1 MNMIL
6 LAFHALLGLPRLEIA
21 RERGA
26 LCDDN
31 QDSKRG
37 AAMNRS
43 SLYPTRLAA
52 VIASAA
58 KRSRVAGRL
67 LDRFVAALLATT
79 HFDLKGNSMRP
90 SFACALFFCL
100 SLTSPL
106 HAELQAFDQLR
117 RADGA
122 RVVPEKFLRSYDP
135 ITIFF
140 DRDAGPKTGG
150 PEDGHEKFVKLS
162 PEPAGEWRWIGARA
176 LQFRPAEPWKPLQ
189 RVGVDANGAAAR
201 LVALLPTPSSTNPAE
216 SAEPVADLEQ
226 ITLTFPEPVDIAGL
240 SRLLTIELRPAP
252 GISPLGGQILT
263 PKDYDIRALERAE
276 RSAEQSVAIRLRE
289 TIRDGRVAILR
300 LKLADEPGLDDEIF
314 ELRARSAAP
323 FTVTEASCG
332 RGWSD
337 DKQDG
342 VLRCAFGY
350 SVAPSSASSE
360 GEEESAPVSNYQ
372 PANRR
377 RLTLTFTEQPGEI
390 DILRAREAL
399 RISPP
404 VDDLSVEIDHKRLNV
419 YGKFLSDRVYELAV
433 APGALRD
440 TRARSLASRFS
451 QRFAFDRDRPALAW
465 DAAQGIV
472 ERFGP
477 QLLPLRG
484 RGYDRADIRI
494 HAIDP
499 LARDFWP
506 FPKSGVETED
516 SAAPP
521 LPGNEP
527 AHWSEAGAP
536 EAPAIAERVKA
547 LGSPAVSALLDLPIR
562 RNGADAKFG
571 LDLSNE
577 FAKIAGAGQ
586 PGTYLVGLRAV
597 DDKKRHWLRAQVTDL
612 SLSAIEER
620 ARVRFAVTSLSSAQ
634 PVAGAEIRL
643 EGVKDDKF
651 ITLARGV
658 TDNGGF
664 FAFDPGK
671 RAEADVRRA
680 IVSKGLD
687 TLVVDANDAPSE
699 YARENWTKPDG
710 SWLAWTANPQEPRKE
725 EQRTLCHVFAERPIY
740 RPEEP
745 VHIKGFVRSY
755 RDGGLSLAKAG
766 GTLVVSG
773 PGNQEWRIPVRLD
786 AAGGFYHKFDAQT
799 PATGDYSLRFE
810 PAGVKPKKKDEQKD
824 KKSADAEAQTENAEG
839 EEQAGQTLSCG
850 EFPFKKE
857 AYRLPTFEVVL
868 NAPQIVPLDGAFD
881 VDLVARYFAGGLVSE
896 RPVKWRAVQFP
907 HVFQPPGREGFL
919 FSTDARFSG
928 EAKFKSSPVLE
939 RDARTDAGGASRMT
953 FDTTIEPTAQPRRYS
968 IEATVTGDDGLEV
981 RNVQNVIAVPP
992 FVLGVKVPRY
1002 VERPGAITPEFL
1014 ALDGKGETVE
1024 GLPVTLRFVKRNWVS
1039 SLQASDF
1046 AQGAAK
1052 YVTQVL
1058 EETILERKL
1067 TSAKVAQKIE
1077 LEAREAGVYVVQL
1090 EAYDRIGRRQQVSV
1104 DFFVGGNTPV
1114 TFQRPPAST
1123 ATITTDK
1130 PAYAPGETATLIVQ
1144 SPFQNAKALA
1154 VVEQPNGVFDY
1165 QFIDI
1170 ANGFG
1175 RYALALR
1182 KEQTPKL
1189 AVHFLIMRGRLKD
1202 SAPAAASNIDQ
1213 GKPVTIAATK
1223 WIEVTPLKN
1232 IVTAKLDYPAKA
1244 RPGQEVEVTL
1254 RLSDDLGKPLGG
1266 EATFWMVDQAVLSLA
1281 KERPLDPLPDFIVE
1295 RETKLAARDTR
1306 NLAFGKIP
1314 LEEIPGG
1321 DAGLDEWGA
1330 ETNVSVR
1337 KNFTPVPIY
1346 LPSVKVGADGVAK
1359 IKVKLPDTLSVFKL
1373 RAKAVSGADRFGY
1386 ATGEM
1391 FIRQELVAQ
1400 PALPR
1405 FVRPGDRFDV
1415 SLIARIVEG
1424 PGGGG
1429 KASIA
1434 ADGLTLA
1441 SAAPQAFDWAANK
1454 PARIEVAANVPEPAL
1469 GKDSVTLNFS
1479 VERDADR
1486 ARDAVEI
1493 ELALK
1498 PDRLPARRYE
1508 IVEIAPGATK
1518 TIAPAPED
1526 ARPGSFRRDVTLA
1539 GDPALVKLVA
1549 GLNALVEYPYGCTE
1563 QRLSLARAALAL
1575 KSFTPILAAAGLESR
1590 IGGDVRNTIRAIDQS
1605 VDADGLVAF
1614 WPRARGNV
1622 SLTAWAYSFLASAER
1637 AGEPIDRTLAD
1648 RLANVLKL
1656 SLRSDYPRLLS
1667 GEELRERVEALIALA
1682 EGGKLD
1688 ESYVA
1693 ELARHADFMPNASV
1707 AELTRA
1713 AARLQSG
1720 DRRIIDSLLDS
1731 LWSRVKILSRNGAQY
1746 YAGQAA
1752 DGGNPVILPSETRA
1766 LAEMVRAT
1774 ALASPADPR
1783 AALLRDALLRLG
1795 EGDGWGTTNATAA
1808 AIDALAEVWRRPQS
1822 PLTIGLSREGAAA
1835 ESVTLD
1841 ANSPILR
1848 KTSDAPSALVI
1859 ANRGTAPIVALI
1871 ETRYEPRASGAE
1883 AAPVSEG
1890 FALTREILRVR
1901 KADAPPEKVVAK
1913 KGVVTLSVGDVIE
1926 ETAEL
1931 VNPQDRTHVAISLP
1945 LPAGFEPLNPNLAT
1959 SPAEAQP
1966 SSAPTLTPTS
1976 VSFGDDRVFYA
1987 YDFLPKGTYRFA
1999 FRAKAQTV
2007 GVFTEPPG
2015 VVETMYKKGLQAE
2028 SAGRRVE
2035 IAR

>member
-1 MNMIL
+1 M
-6 LAFHALLGLPRLEIA
+6 
-21 RERGA
+21 
-26 LCDDN
+26 
-31 QDSKRG
+31 KRIRCLFS
-37 AAMNRS
+37 NIS
-43 SLYPTRLAA
+43 A

-58 KRSRVAGRL
+58 RRSRVAGRPM
-67 LDRFVAALLATT
+67 DRFVATLLATT
-79 HFDLKGNSMRP
+79 AF
-90 SFACALFFCL
+90 LFLACL
-100 SLTSPL
+100 SVSAPL
-106 HAELQAFDQLR
+106 RAEPASFDQLR

-122 RVVPEKFLRSYDP
+122 RIVPDKFLRSFDP

-140 DRDAGPKTGG
+140 DRDIGPKAGG
-150 PEDGHEKFVKLS
+150 AEDAHEKFVRLS
-162 PEPAGEWRWIGARA
+162 GEPAGEWRWIGARA

-189 RVGVDANGAAAR
+189 RVDIEAGAAATR
-201 LVALLPTPSSTNPAE
+201 LVALLPTPTSTNPTE

-226 ITLTFPEPVDIAGL
+226 ITLTFPEPVDIAAL
-240 SRLLTIELRPAP
+240 ARLLTIELRPAP
-252 GISPLGGQILT
+252 GISPLGGQLLT
-263 PKDYDIRALERAE
+263 MKDYDIRPLERAE
-276 RSAEQSVAIRLRE
+276 RSAAQSVAVRLRE
-289 TIRDGRVAILR
+289 TVRDGRVAILR

-323 FTVTEASCG
+323 FAVTEASCG

-350 SVAPSSASSE
+350 AVAPSSTSSE

-377 RLTLTFTEQPGEI
+377 RLTLTFSEQPDEI

-404 VDDLSVEIDHKRLNV
+404 VDDLSVEIDRKRLNV
-419 YGKFLSDRVYELAV
+419 YGKFLSDRVYDLV
-433 APGALRD
+433 LAPGALRD
-440 TRARSLASRFS
+440 IRKRALASRFA

-465 DAAQGIV
+465 DAAQGLV

-516 SAAPP
+516 SLAPP

-527 AHWSEAGAP
+527 AHWGETDAP
-536 EAPAIAERVKA
+536 EASAIAERIKA

-571 LDLSNE
+571 LDLSSE

-586 PGTYLVGLRAV
+586 PGTYLIGLRAV
-597 DDKKRHWLRAQVTDL
+597 DEKKRHWLRAQVTDL
-612 SLSAIEER
+612 SVSAIEER
-620 ARVRFAVTSLSSAQ
+620 ARVRFAVTSLSTAQ
-634 PVAGAEIRL
+634 PVAGAEVRL
-643 EGVKDDKF
+643 EGVTGDKF
-651 ITLARGV
+651 ITLARGT
-658 TDNGGF
+658 TDNSGF
-664 FAFDPGK
+664 FAYDPGK
-671 RAEADVRRA
+671 RAEADVRR
-680 IVSKGLD
+680 IVVTKGLD
-687 TLVVDANDAPSE
+687 TLAIDANDAPSE

-710 SWLAWTANPQEPRKE
+710 AWLAWTSNPQEPRRQE
-725 EQRTLCHVFAERPIY
+725 PRTLCHVFAERPIY

-755 RDGGLSLAKAG
+755 RDGAASVAKAG

-773 PGNQEWRIPVRLD
+773 PGNQEWRIPVKLD
-786 AAGGFYHKFDAQT
+786 AAGSFYHKFDAQT
-799 PATGDYSLRFE
+799 PATGDYALRFE
-810 PAGVKPKKKDEQKD
+810 PDGAKPKKSEEKKDE
-824 KKSADAEAQTENAEG
+824 KSEDADTPSENAEAEG
-839 EEQAGQTLSCG
+839 GTETASCG
-850 EFPFKKE
+850 QFPFKKE

-868 NAPQIVPLDGAFD
+868 NAPQIVPLDGEFN

-907 HVFQPPGREGFL
+907 HLFQPPGREGFL

-928 EAKFKSSPVLE
+928 EGKFKSSPVLE

-968 IEATVTGDDGLEV
+968 IEATVTGDDGLDV

-1002 VERPGAITPEFL
+1002 VERPGVVTPEFL
-1014 ALDGKGETVE
+1014 ALDGKGEAVE

-1039 SLQASDF
+1039 TLQASDF

-1052 YVTQVL
+1052 YVTQVI
-1058 EETILERKL
+1058 EETILERRL
-1067 TSAKVAQKIE
+1067 TSAKDAQRIE

-1130 PAYAPGETATLIVQ
+1130 QSYAPGETATLIVQ

-1154 VVEQPNGVFDY
+1154 IVEQPNGVFDY

-1175 RYALALR
+1175 RYTLNLR

-1202 SAPAAASNIDQ
+1202 SAPAATSNIDQ

-1223 WIEVTPLKN
+1223 WIEVTPVKN

-1254 RLSDDLGKPLGG
+1254 RLSDDLGKPLAG

-1346 LPSVKVGADGVAK
+1346 LPSVKIGADGVAK
-1359 IKVKLPDTLSVFKL
+1359 IKVKLPDTLTVFKL
-1373 RAKAVSGADRFGY
+1373 RAKAVSGADRFGF

-1391 FIRQELVAQ
+1391 LIRQELVAQ
-1400 PALPR
+1400 PLLPR
-1405 FVRPGDRFDV
+1405 FLRSGDTLDV
-1415 SLIARIVEG
+1415 SFIARVVEG

-1434 ADGLTLA
+1434 AEGLTLA
-1441 SAAPQAFDWAANK
+1441 NNTQQAFSWLASK
-1454 PARIEVAANVPEPAL
+1454 PARIDIAASVPEPVP
-1469 GKDSVTLNFS
+1469 GKESAKLNFR

-1493 ELALK
+1493 ELPIR
-1498 PDRLPARRYE
+1498 PDRLPVRRYE
-1508 IVEIAPGATK
+1508 IVEIAPGETK
-1518 TIAPAPED
+1518 TLAGASDEV
-1526 ARPGSFRRDVTLA
+1526 RSGSFRRDVTLA

-1563 QRLSLARAALAL
+1563 QRLSLARSALAL
-1575 KSFTPILAAAGLESR
+1575 KSFTPILSAAGLESR
-1590 IGGDVRNTIRAIDQS
+1590 LSGDVRNTIRAIDQS

-1614 WPRARGNV
+1614 WPRSRGNV

-1637 AGEPIDRTLAD
+1637 AGEPIDKPLAD

-1693 ELARHADFMPNASV
+1693 ELSRHADFMASASV

-1713 AARLQSG
+1713 AARAQAG
-1720 DRRIIDSLLDS
+1720 DRRIVDALLDS
-1731 LWSRVKILSRNGAQY
+1731 LWSRVKILSRNGVQY

-1766 LAEMVRAT
+1766 LAEMVRAI
-1774 ALASPADPR
+1774 AVASPSDPR
-1783 AALLRDALLRLG
+1783 AGLLRDALLRLG
-1795 EGDGWGTTNATAA
+1795 EGDGWGSTNATAA
-1808 AIDALAEVWRRPQS
+1808 AIDALAEVWRRPRS
-1822 PLTIGLSREGAAA
+1822 PLVVALSQEGAAP
-1835 ESVTLD
+1835 ETVTLD
-1841 ANSPILR
+1841 ANAPVLR
-1848 KTSDAPSALVI
+1848 KTSGAPSALTI
-1859 ANRGTAPIVALI
+1859 ANRGTAPIVALV
-1871 ETRYEPRASGAE
+1871 ETRHEPKVSGAE
-1883 AAPVSEG
+1883 AEPVSEG
-1890 FALTREILRVR
+1890 FALTREMSLVR
-1901 KADAPPEKVVAK
+1901 KADAPLEKIAAE
-1913 KGVVTLSVGDVIE
+1913 KGVVKLRSGDVIE

-1959 SPAEAQP
+1959 SPVEAQP
-1966 SSAPTLTPTS
+1966 SSAPTLAPTS

-1987 YDFLPKGTYRFA
+1987 YDSLPKGTYRFA
-1999 FRAKAQTV
+1999 FRAKAQTA

-2015 VVETMYKKGLQAE
+2015 VVETMYKKGLQAQ
-2028 SAGRRVE
+2028 SAGKRVE
-2035 IAR
+2035 IVK

>member
-1 MNMIL
+1 MKRIL
-6 LAFHALLGLPRLEIA
+6 CLFSDLSATDVSVATRS
-21 RERGA
+21 RGA
-26 LCDDN
+26 V
-31 QDSKRG
+31 
-37 AAMNRS
+37 AARRATMW
-43 SLYPTRLAA
+43 RLAVLLVGCLA
-52 VIASAA
+52 VSAPLRA
-58 KRSRVAGRL
+58 EPAPFDRL
-67 LDRFVAALLATT
+67 
-79 HFDLKGNSMRP
+79 H
-90 SFACALFFCL
+90 
-100 SLTSPL
+100 
-106 HAELQAFDQLR
+106 

-122 RVVPEKFLRSYDP
+122 RIVPDKFLRSYDP
-135 ITIFF
+135 ITVFF
-140 DRDAGPKTGG
+140 DRDVGPKAGG
-150 PEDGHEKFVKLS
+150 PEDAHEKFVRLTG
-162 PEPAGEWRWIGARA
+162 EPAGEWRWIGARA
-176 LQFRPAEPWKPLQ
+176 LQFRPAQAWKPLQ
-189 RVGVDANGAAAR
+189 RVEIDAGAAATR
-201 LVALLPTPSSTNPAE
+201 LVALLPTPSSTNPTE
-216 SAEPVADLEQ
+216 SADPIADLEQ
-226 ITLTFPEPVDIAGL
+226 ITLTFPEPVDIAAL
-240 SRLLTIELRPAP
+240 ARLLTIELRPAP
-252 GISPLGGQILT
+252 GIAPLGGQLLT
-263 PKDYDIRALERAE
+263 AKDYDIRPLERAD
-276 RSAEQSVAIRLRE
+276 RNAAQSVAIRLRE

-323 FTVTEASCG
+323 FSVTEASCG

-350 SVAPSSASSE
+350 AVAPSAAASE

-377 RLTLTFTEQPGEI
+377 RLTLTFTEQPDEI

-399 RISPP
+399 RVSPP
-404 VDDLSVEIDHKRLNV
+404 VDDLAVEIDRKRLNV
-419 YGKFLSDRVYELAV
+419 YGRFLSDRVYELSV

-440 TRARSLASRFS
+440 IRKRALASRFS

-465 DAAQGIV
+465 DAAQGLV

-527 AHWSEAGAP
+527 AHWGETDAP
-536 EAPAIAERVKA
+536 EAAAIVARIKA

-571 LDLSNE
+571 LDLSTE

-586 PGTYLVGLRAV
+586 AGTYLIGLRAV
-597 DDKKRHWLRAQVTDL
+597 DEKKRHWLRAQVTDL

-620 ARVRFAVTSLSSAQ
+620 ARVRFSVTSLSTAQ
-634 PVAGAEIRL
+634 PVAGAEVRL
-643 EGVKDDKF
+643 EGVKGDKF
-651 ITLARGV
+651 VTLAHGL
-658 TDNGGF
+658 TDNSGF
-664 FAFDPGK
+664 FAYDPGK
-671 RAEADVRRA
+671 RAEADVRRVV
-680 IVSKGLD
+680 VSKGLD
-687 TLVVDANDAPSE
+687 TLVIDANDAPSE

-710 SWLAWTANPQEPRKE
+710 AWLAWTANPSEPRKE
-725 EQRTLCHVFAERPIY
+725 EPRALCHVFAERPIY
-740 RPEEP
+740 RPEEA

-755 RDGGLSLAKAG
+755 RDGALSVGKAG
-766 GTLVVSG
+766 GTLVVAG
-773 PGNQEWRIPVRLD
+773 PGNQEWRIPVKLD
-786 AAGGFYHKFDAQT
+786 ASGSFYHKFDAQT
-799 PATGDYSLRFE
+799 PATGDYTLRFE
-810 PAGVKPKKKDEQKD
+810 PDGAKPKKSEE
-824 KKSADAEAQTENAEG
+824 KKSEEKKNDKSEDAAAPSDGAEAEG
-839 EEQAGQTLSCG
+839 ETQTVSCG
-850 EFPFKKE
+850 QFPFKKE

-868 NAPQIVPLDGAFD
+868 NAPQIVPLDGEFN

-928 EAKFKSSPVLE
+928 EGKFKSSPVLE

-968 IEATVTGDDGLEV
+968 IEATVTGDDGIDV

-1002 VERPGAITPEFL
+1002 VERPGVVTPELL
-1014 ALDGKGETVE
+1014 ALDGKGEAVE
-1024 GLPVTLRFVKRNWVS
+1024 GLPVTLRFIKRNWAS
-1039 SLQASDF
+1039 TLQASDF

-1052 YVTQVL
+1052 YVTQVI
-1058 EETILERKL
+1058 EETLFERKL
-1067 TSAKVAQKIE
+1067 TSAKEAQRIE
-1077 LEAREAGVYVVQL
+1077 LEARDAGVYVVQL

-1123 ATITTDK
+1123 ATITADK
-1130 PAYAPGETATLIVQ
+1130 QSYAPGETATLIVQ
-1144 SPFQNAKALA
+1144 SPFQNARALA

-1175 RYALALR
+1175 RYTLDLR

-1223 WIEVTPLKN
+1223 WIEVTPVKN

-1254 RLSDDLGKPLGG
+1254 RLSDDLGKPLAG

-1295 RETKLAARDTR
+1295 RETRLAARDTR

-1346 LPSVKVGADGVAK
+1346 LPSVKVGADGLAK
-1359 IKVKLPDTLSVFKL
+1359 IKVKLPDSLTVFKL

-1391 FIRQELVAQ
+1391 LIRQELVAQ
-1400 PALPR
+1400 PVLPR
-1405 FVRPGDRFDV
+1405 FLRSGDRLDV
-1415 SLIARIVEG
+1415 SVVARVVEG

-1429 KASIA
+1429 KATIA
-1434 ADGLTLA
+1434 AQGLTLA
-1441 SAAPQAFDWAANK
+1441 SNAQQAFAWTANR
-1454 PARIEVAANVPEPAL
+1454 PARIDVAASVPEPAP
-1469 GKDSVTLNFS
+1469 GKESVTLNFR
-1479 VERDADR
+1479 VERDADH

-1493 ELALK
+1493 ELPIR
-1498 PDRLPARRYE
+1498 PDRLPVRRYE
-1508 IVEIAPGATK
+1508 IVEIAPGETK
-1518 TIAPAPED
+1518 TLPAAAEE

-1563 QRLSLARAALAL
+1563 QRLSLARSALAL
-1575 KSFTPILAAAGLESR
+1575 KNFTPILSAAGLDSR
-1590 IGGDVRNTIRAIDQS
+1590 LSGDVRNTIRAIDQS

-1614 WPRARGNV
+1614 WPRSRGNV

-1637 AGEPIDRTLAD
+1637 AGEPIDKPLAD

-1693 ELARHADFMPNASV
+1693 ELSRHADFMPNASV

-1713 AARLQSG
+1713 AARAQSG
-1720 DRRIIDSLLDS
+1720 DRRIVDSLLDA

-1752 DGGNPVILPSETRA
+1752 DGGNPVILPSETRG
-1766 LAEMVRAT
+1766 LAEMLRAV
-1774 ALASPADPR
+1774 AVASPSDPR
-1783 AALLRDALLRLG
+1783 AGLLREALLRLG
-1795 EGDGWGTTNATAA
+1795 EGDGWGSTNATAA

-1822 PLTIGLSREGAAA
+1822 PLVVALAQEGAGPQTL
-1835 ESVTLD
+1835 TLD
-1841 ANSPILR
+1841 ANNPVLR
-1848 KTSDAPSALVI
+1848 KTSEAPSALTI
-1859 ANRGTAPIVALI
+1859 ANRGTAPIVALV
-1871 ETRYEPRASGAE
+1871 ETRYEPEESGAK
-1883 AAPVSEG
+1883 ALPVSEG
-1890 FALTREILRVR
+1890 FALTREMSRVR
-1901 KADAPPEKVVAK
+1901 KADAPLEKIAAET
-1913 KGVVTLSVGDVIE
+1913 GVVTLAVGDVIE

-1966 SSAPTLTPTS
+1966 SSAPTLAPTS

-1987 YDFLPKGTYRFA
+1987 YDSLPKGRYRFA
-1999 FRAKAQTV
+1999 FRAKAQTA

-2015 VVETMYKKGLQAE
+2015 VVETMYKKGLQAQ
-2028 SAGRRVE
+2028 SAGKRVE
-2035 IAR
+2035 IAK